1 MFNQHVWPA
10 DRMATLQMA
19 LRLGNRAARQSV
31 GLDLDGSYISAVA
44 ISDGIIQ
51 QAATADL
58 PAGLIRDGEVEDVDG
73 LAQAIKSFFRG
84 QNLGKNVLLGVANQQ
99 IAVRSLEIPPIED
112 AQERT
117 AAVRFQAS
125 EAVAMPLDEA
135 VLDYEVIGETTTG
148 EGSSL
153 LRVIVVAAREPMIM
167 RLVDAVRGA
176 GLRPDGI
183 DLSAFALMRIV
194 APENEAEPAPARI
207 YCHLAGVTNLAVGV
221 GNTCV
226 FTRPLATVWD
236 GGSQEFVSALAEE
249 IRLSMDYYVGQPD
262 ARQVGEILL
271 SGPGSQRPGMA
282 EQVAGLVGLPVAV
295 AQPLG
300 RLGAASLRVGDD
312 PSRYTVAAGL
322 ALGGSA

>member
-1 MFNQHVWPA
+1 
-10 DRMATLQMA
+10 MA
-19 LRLGNRAARQSV
+19 LRLGKSGSRSSV
-31 GLDLDGSYISAVA
+31 GLDLDGSYVAAVSV
-44 ISDGIIQ
+44 SDGVIQ
-51 QAATADL
+51 EAASADL

-73 LAQAIKSFFRG
+73 LSHFLRDFIKGHEFGKSVW
-84 QNLGKNVLLGVANQQ
+84 LGIANQQ

-112 AQERT
+112 DDERA

-135 VLDYEVIGETTTG
+135 ILDYQVIGQGTST
-148 EGSSL
+148 EGASSM
-153 LRVIVVAAREPMIM
+153 RVIVVAAREPMVM

-176 GLRPDGI
+176 GLRPNGI

-194 APENEAEPAPARI
+194 APENDPEPAPARV
-207 YCHLAGVTNLAVGV
+207 YCHLGGVTNLAVGV

-236 GGSQEFVSALAEE
+236 GGSAEFISALAEE
-249 IRLSMDYYVGQPD
+249 VRLSMDYYMGQPD
-262 ARQVGEILL
+262 ARQITEILL
-271 SGPGSQRPGMA
+271 SGPGSQRPGLP
-282 EQVAGLVGLPVAV
+282 EQVAGLVGLPVA
-295 AQPLG
+295 AAPPLG
-300 RLGAASLRVGDD
+300 RLGAASLRMGDD

>member
-1 MFNQHVWPA
+1 
-10 DRMATLQMA
+10 MATLLMA
-19 LRLGNRAARQSV
+19 LRLGNRAARSVV
-31 GLDLDGSYISAVA
+31 GLDLDGSYIAAVS
-44 ISDGIIQ
+44 ISGGVIE
-51 QAATADL
+51 QAASADL
-58 PAGLIRDGEVEDVDG
+58 APGLVREGEVEDVDG
-73 LAQAIKSFFRG
+73 LAHALRDFFRAN
-84 QNLGKNVLLGVANQQ
+84 NLGKNVLLGVANQQ
-99 IAVRSLEIPPIED
+99 IAVRSLEIPPIENE
-112 AQERT
+112 QERT

-135 VLDYEVIGETTTG
+135 VLDYHVIGETTSG
-148 EGSSL
+148 EGSGL
-153 LRVIVVAAREPMIM
+153 MRVIVVAAREPMIM

-176 GLRPDGI
+176 GLRPEGI

-194 APENEAEPAPARI
+194 APDSEAEPAPARV

-236 GGSQEFVSALAEE
+236 GGSQEFVGALAEE
-249 IRLSMDYYVGQPD
+249 IRLSMDYYTGQPD
-262 ARQVGEILL
+262 ARQVSEIML

-282 EQVAGLVGLPVAV
+282 EQVASLVGLPVAI

-300 RLGAASLRVGDD
+300 RLGAASLRMGED

-322 ALGGSA
+322 ALGSAA